1 MDWVD
6 QFMQFW
12 GPVLAI
18 FGILGLTA
26 AFLLLVRCFR
36 AHRYVPGLLFACLEL
51 LSAVPPTLAWMDALW
66 NSGKRDWFLLGLLGY
81 TPIALCFYAM
91 FIAGAVCLIL
101 NIRGIV
107 RGKRPEGPAP
117 KTKADGEETSEK

>member
-1 MDWVD
+1 MEV
-6 QFMQFW
+6 FIIFFF
-12 GPVLAI
+12 GSIAALLFLASLDY
-18 FGILGLTA
+18 FAKKWYKT
-26 AFLLLVRCFR
+26 
-36 AHRYVPGLLFACLEL
+36 GLLFGCLEL

-81 TPIALCFYAM
+81 PPIALCFYAM

-107 RGKRPEGPAP
+107 RGKRPEGPGP
-117 KTKADGEETSEK
+117 KTKADSEETFEE